1 MSNPFDSNGFSTSD
15 GGFDNGEAPNDWGN
29 GSWETQ
35 NNQDDWEQ
43 GGDDWE
49 TQGNQ
54 DDWGAPNTQ
63 SQGNW
68 APQDLDPY
76 GYDNSNGGNFGMA
89 QSKFNTAGVPQE
101 DFDNKYEKQFNVSNP
116 VADRVLSMKTI
127 LSVLLIGIVIL
138 IGIFVLLNRVHIS
151 KKVNE
156 VAEKVVDA
164 EVAVTSPET
173 GQTPQ
178 DALKGVITGE
188 NDTTEQPVQQTDVS
202 TQLSQPVD
210 GSALLMPIDSNTPI
224 DYSVPLL
231 EASGIV
237 SGKRRYLQGS
247 QLVYCLDITI
257 AVGSTQQT
265 VCYYCNYASFN
276 AVKGKEVVLVKYQ
289 QVSDSFISIS
299 EITK

>member
-29 GSWETQ
+29 NWDMQGGQ
-35 NNQDDWEQ
+35 QDDWSA
-43 GGDDWE
+43 GDDWQN
-49 TQGNQ
+49 QGTQ
-54 DDWGAPNTQ
+54 DDWGSPDEQ
-63 SQGNW
+63 MQGEW

-76 GYDNSNGGNFGMA
+76 GGNYGA
-89 QSKFNTAGVPQE
+89 SQPKFNNTMATPQE

-127 LSVLLIGIVIL
+127 LSVLLFGIIIL
-138 IGIFVLLNRVHIS
+138 IGIFVLLNRVHIN

-164 EVAVTSPET
+164 EVAVTSPAK
-173 GQTPQ
+173 GQTPKE
-178 DALKGVITGE
+178 ALEEVM
-188 NDTTEQPVQQTDVS
+188 NDDNTQEQT
-202 TQLSQPVD
+202 SQPADTSTPLTQTND
-210 GSALLMPIDSNTPI
+210 GAVTLMSIDANTPI

-237 SGKRRYLQGS
+237 SAKRRFLQGS

-276 AVKGKEVVLVKYQ
+276 AVKEKEVVLVKYQ

-299 EITK
+299 EITR